1 MPNTLQNEKNIIIGK
16 TYPFPIVDHKQA
28 RNSALKAF
36 QDLKK

>member
-1 MPNTLQNEKNIIIGK
+1 MPEELQKEKNIIIGK
-16 TYPFPIVDHKQA
+16 TYPFPIVKHKEA